1 MQDGE
6 EAYHGLI
13 LFDASSQWLEE
24 FEEFESAPFTSG
36 AHSDRTPIVIKN
48 SFQSLDEGERKVE
61 ECLQCRGVEVGAK
74 RQSGEFFKSN
84 TLVWQFGEF
93 LLSTFFSVPFLG
105 T

>member
-74 RQSGEFFKSN
+74 RQSGEFS
-84 TLVWQFGEF
+84 
-93 LLSTFFSVPFLG
+93 LLMIALLKYKHLYFLG
-105 T
+105 ERKL